1 MSSRSGETRIMTDG
15 RRSSATTR
23 TTLPRTPRPMSA
35 AQRKK
40 LATEQ
45 LLKAVKAPSADK
57 DKAITAALE
66 AVSERLTWD
75 TELEQSVRQKYDSLR
90 TLGTGAAGPKE
101 DFGPMPP
108 LIRTPGL
115 NRQSPLHVLD
125 PYEVALDYGRDQLRN
140 VIRRASQPNL
150 RVAAGLVKERNP
162 GKKPS
167 GQSKQALI
175 DFIVEHVAGPG
186 Y

>member
-1 MSSRSGETRIMTDG
+1 MTV
-15 RRSSATTR
+15 T
-23 TTLPRTPRPMSA
+23 
-35 AQRKK
+35 QRKN
-40 LATEQ
+40 LATER
-45 LLKAVKAPSADK
+45 LLKAVEASPSDK
-57 DKAITAALE
+57 EKAITAALE
-66 AVSERLTWD
+66 AVSERLAWD
-75 TELEQSVRQKYDSLR
+75 TELQQSIRQKYNDLR
-90 TLGTGAAGPKE
+90 TLGAPKPKE

-115 NRQSPLHVLD
+115 NRQTPSHVLD

-150 RVAAGLVKERNP
+150 RVAAGLVRERNP

-175 DFIVEHVAGPG
+175 DFIVEHVAGPE